1 MYRWD
6 LLTVCLHPNNFS
18 IHRHCNSVDIMFLIC
33 YMTSCDPIFKWLYEF
48 MGGGPSQEVT
58 ALPCLV
64 VIDLIQ
70 VEIKNI

>member
-18 IHRHCNSVDIMFLIC
+18 SHRHCNSVDMFLIC